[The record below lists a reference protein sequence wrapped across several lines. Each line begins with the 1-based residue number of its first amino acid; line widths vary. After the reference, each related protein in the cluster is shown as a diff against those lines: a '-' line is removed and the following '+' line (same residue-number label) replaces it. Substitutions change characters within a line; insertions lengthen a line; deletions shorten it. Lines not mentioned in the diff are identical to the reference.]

1 MSRDLVPEDLRLG
14 DFYGPT
20 WDILITSIPHRH
32 DTLRELLDDLNTQI
46 RAADPNL
53 LQVIVRLY
61 RDNLTVEYGDK
72 TRALLES
79 SLATYVS
86 CVDDDDLIA
95 PGGVARVLE
104 ALAEWPDYVGFCV
117 GWTRDGV
124 PQAPVE
130 HSLRH
135 PAWDN
140 SPERLLRSVM
150 QFNPIRRE
158 IALAGKWWGGYEA
171 ERRWQADVIASG
183 ACKRE
188 AWIPGPP
195 VYLYRERTGD
205 TFKTPRE
212 AMPADQIP
220 PLPSYPW
227 LRVLTT
233 LESV

>member
-1 MSRDLVPEDLRLG
+1 MSELG
-14 DFYGPT
+14 KYYGPT
-20 WDILITSIPHRH
+20 WDILVTNIPHRH
-32 DTLRELLDDLNTQI
+32 ATLRELLADLDFQLKG
-46 RAADPNL
+46 ADPYH
-53 LQVIVRLY
+53 LQVTVRLY

-79 SLATYVS
+79 SLAAYVS

-104 ALAEWPDYVGFCV
+104 ALDSWPDYVGFCV
-117 GWTRDGV
+117 GYTRDGQ
-124 PQAPVE
+124 PQMPVE

-135 PAWDN
+135 PAWQN

-158 IALAGKWWGGYEA
+158 IALAGKWHGGYEA
-171 ERRWQADVIASG
+171 ERRWQEAVIASG
-183 ACKRE
+183 LCKKE
-188 AWIPGPP
+188 AWLGEPP
-195 VYLYRERTGD
+195 VYLYRERTAD
-205 TFKTPRE
+205 TFKTPRT

-220 PLPSYPW
+220 PLPAYPW